1 MYGAVLASIHQAVP
15 YSPAY
20 INTQQ
25 FQGSDIADWT
35 LETTQGFAAAR
46 PSLVPAA

>member
-15 YSPAY
+15 YSTAY

-25 FQGSDIADWT
+25 FQGSDRT
-35 LETTQGFAAAR
+35 LETTQGVAAAR
-46 PSLVPAA
+46 PSLVAAA